1 MNSNISSEVVTLA
14 KNNLPANINIVSAL
28 SRVKGVGHNSALV
41 LLRSLSISETISLKQ
56 VSKSQFEDLTDCFK
70 QLEDDRPIFSELS
83 GRPMFN
89 KVSAGLSLTSGRL
102 KEDLLIRN
110 NYHKKLRGYR
120 GRQKLEGLKCR
131 HQRSKSTGRKHKKV
145 VKKK

>member
-1 MNSNISSEVVTLA
+1 MSSNISSEVVTLA

-41 LLRSLSISETISLKQ
+41 LLRSLGISESISLKE
-56 VSKSQFEDLTDCFK
+56 VSKNEFQYLTDCFK
-70 QLEDDRPIFSELS
+70 MLEDDKPIFTEFS
-83 GRPMFN
+83 GRPMSN
-89 KVSAGLSLTSGRL
+89 KISACLSLTSGRL

-131 HQRSKSTGRKHKKV
+131 HQRSKATGRKHKKV